1 MAKIYKNVGIKDG
14 KVGYLV
20 SGVITYVDIPFANG
34 FTMSSSTTEITFEG
48 DNTSEKVFSDSELSG
63 TVRFD
68 KMSMDLIADIYSG
81 KIQLTAGGS
90 NQTVASFTGIV
101 GGTGYSTAPTVTLS
115 GGGGTGATA
124 HATVAAGAVTAVIVD
139 NAGHNYTSAPTV
151 AFGGPGTGAAATA
164 VLGTFSAPS
173 GVAKRV
179 YMGDN
184 TEFAQVPVALVMTVA
199 AIEEDSGVSTAKDVM
214 ITIPKANLSPFK
226 PGDLGNRAKETF
238 EIQWTA
244 VKTTADI
251 AGTALPSVPA
261 DGCTWYYDVAS

>member
-20 SGVITYVDIPFANG
+20 SGSITYVDIPYTNG

-68 KMSMDLIADIYSG
+68 KMSIDLLQDIYSG
-81 KIQLTAGGS
+81 KVQLTAAGS
-90 NQTVASFTGIV
+90 DQTVASVTGLV
-101 GGTGYSTAPTVTLS
+101 GGSGYTVAPTVTFT

-124 HATVAAGAVTAVIVD
+124 HATVASGVVTAVVID
-139 NAGHNYTSAPTV
+139 TPGHNYTSVPTV
-151 AFGGPGTGAAATA
+151 VFTGVGTGASATA

-173 GVAKRV
+173 GVATRL

-184 TEFAQVPVALVMTVA
+184 TEFAQVPVELVMTIA
-199 AIEEDSGVSTAKDVM
+199 SIEENAGVSSAKDMV
-214 ITIPKANLSPFK
+214 ITVPKANLSPFK
-226 PGDLGNRAKETF
+226 PGDLGNRAKESF

-244 VKTTADI
+244 VKTTKDI
-251 AGTALPSVPA
+251 AGNALPSVPA
-261 DGCTWYYDVAS
+261 DGCTWYVDVLS